1 MEKLTET
8 TLGAFLLQIIVFGLP
23 PIVSAFAY
31 QWVRVPLKRYQAQRA
46 LRQLG
51 TEVTANLERDLNV
64 KYSIRDF
71 ILPLS
76 LMCAFGAVTYAIVY
90 PYFIQSGFWAG
101 LLDEIINIFNA
112 DAVFPRSILLGRVMF
127 YGWLGAYTYG
137 FMIIGNRFL
146 SYDLT
151 PAVYY
156 FVTVRFGLA
165 FIVGAIV
172 SGAVGHLSIRAGLPF
187 DTAFG
192 SAAITCFFIGVF
204 PEQGVNWIAA
214 TARKI
219 LKQRGSLSS
228 EIPLAAIQG
237 LSIWQQSR
245 LHQEHV
251 ENAQNLATADLPML
265 IVNTPFTL
273 AQLADWIDQ
282 AILLVC
288 ASPAQGAALGTAGIR
303 TASDLLLVARVD
315 PDLNQ
320 LALASGLN
328 PNGLQVLSIALRATS
343 NIKDILHLRYQFN
356 AETASS
362 LGPLSSVAALGS
374 NLANDEVPMSE

>member
-1 MEKLTET
+1 MGHLTET
-8 TLGAFLLQIIVFGLP
+8 TLASFLVQIIIFGLP
-23 PIVSAFAY
+23 PIVSAIAY

-64 KYSIRDF
+64 KYGMRDF

-76 LMCAFGAVTYAIVY
+76 LMCAFGLVTYAIVY
-90 PYFIQSGFWAG
+90 PYFIQSGLWAG
-101 LLDEIINIFNA
+101 LLPEVINIFNA
-112 DAVFPRSILLGRVMF
+112 DAMFPRAILIGHVMF

-156 FVTVRFGLA
+156 FVIVRFGLA

-172 SGAVGHLSIRAGLPF
+172 AGAVGHLSIRSGVPL
-187 DTAFG
+187 DTALG
-192 SAAITCFFIGVF
+192 MAAVTCFFIGVF
-204 PEQGVNWIAA
+204 PEQGVNWITA
-214 TARKI
+214 TARNI
-219 LKQRGSLSS
+219 LKQRGNLST

-251 ENAQNLATADLPML
+251 ENAQNLATADLPLL

-288 ASPAQGAALGTAGIR
+288 ASTAQLAALRESGIR
-303 TASDLLLVARVD
+303 TASDLLLVARG
-315 PDLNQ
+315 DLGLEQ
-320 LALASGLN
+320 LAVAAGLKT
-328 PNGLQVLSIALRATS
+328 NGLQALSIAMRSTS
-343 NIKDILHLRYQFN
+343 NIKEILHLRYQFD
-356 AETASS
+356 AETTA
-362 LGPLSSVAALGS
+362 LGQHTSVAALGIG
-374 NLANDEVPMSE
+374 LASDEGSVPD